1 MIYPLPVFAEFEI
14 ETDNFYNSSIKE
26 QTKVVFYLVN
36 GVDSIECEMR
46 ARRKVEQFEVYN
58 DGDVQNAVDRDFE
71 YLEVDC
77 ETEVLVDG
85 LDYVQ
90 KIKLTEK
97 QMLKLNEYLKDGMK
111 MVGVA

>member
-14 ETDNFYNSSIKE
+14 EECVANFNGKNTVYF
-26 QTKVVFYLVN
+26 TLTC
-36 GVDSIECEMR
+36 GVDSIECDMQ
-46 ARRKVEQFEVYN
+46 AKRKVEKFEVCN
-58 DGDVQNAVDRDFE
+58 DGDVQNAVELDFE

-97 QMLKLNEYLKDGMK
+97 QMLKLNGYLKDEKK
-111 MVGVA
+111 MI